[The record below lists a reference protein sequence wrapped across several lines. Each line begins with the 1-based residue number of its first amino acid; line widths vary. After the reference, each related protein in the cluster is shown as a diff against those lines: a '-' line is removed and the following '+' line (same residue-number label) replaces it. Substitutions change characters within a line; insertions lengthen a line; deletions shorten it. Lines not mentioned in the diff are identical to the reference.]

1 MERVKTIA
9 WWIAAFLFL
18 SCALASFPSFGCLL
32 FLIGAA
38 VSVPLP
44 TVRGFLSEKGLR
56 GVSKVML
63 VVALLIAGSLA
74 APDSLKERGAE
85 KETPSAAQEVAETAQ
100 AVADSENIPEDEET
114 PLEPKETP
122 SEAVE
127 VVETAQAVADS
138 ENVLEDEET
147 PPEPEEVTESKP
159 VNEPEPVEEKTE
171 LEVIEE
177 PHDPLDDLDTESVEY
192 DALQKLYV
200 TFPRG
205 VSFQEAVE
213 FLDASGLPY
222 SSVKYNGSRAF
233 QVSTE
238 EAGTA
243 QKYNKSGLS
252 YVKIDYRY
260 PKNRTVRMTCWKNT
274 RSVESNMFQT
284 KVISHL
290 REMAL
295 FAALGV
301 ILQLGGT
308 SHEKSKSRFSTSTK
322 ATRQR
327 LSRNPSFS
335 NKERHQTGRGEIRA
349 FEFCPCFSMPRRFLS
364 CRSRTPRR

>member
-1 MERVKTIA
+1 MEKAKKIA

-100 AVADSENIPEDEET
+100 AVADSENIPDDEET

-159 VNEPEPVEEKTE
+159 VNEPEPVEEKPE

-177 PHDPLDDLDTESVEY
+177 PHDPLDDLDPESIEY

-260 PKNRTVRMTCWKNT
+260 PKNENSKNDVLEKYT
-274 RSVESNMFQT
+274 FSGIQYVPNEGYFSFEGDGSIR
-284 KVISHL
+284 
-290 REMAL
+290 R
-295 FAALGV
+295 LGSY
-301 ILQLGGT
+301 IT
-308 SHEKSKSRFSTSTK
+308 
-322 ATRQR
+322 
-327 LSRNPSFS
+327 
-335 NKERHQTGRGEIRA
+335 TGRNLTREEQIA
-349 FEFCPCFSMPRRFLS
+349 FFYKYKGDKTAFK
-364 CRSRTPRR
+364 